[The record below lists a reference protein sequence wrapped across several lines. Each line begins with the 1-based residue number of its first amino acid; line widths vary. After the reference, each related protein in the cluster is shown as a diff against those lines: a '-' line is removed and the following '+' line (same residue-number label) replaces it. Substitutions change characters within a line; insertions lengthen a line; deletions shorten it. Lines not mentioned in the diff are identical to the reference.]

1 MAKAT
6 VKTKAKVKKKPV
18 KAGSSMRKN
27 VGGIANAKVV
37 AIVKEIKNG

>member
-6 VKTKAKVKKKPV
+6 VKTTAKTKKKPV

-27 VGGIANAKVV
+27 VGGVVNSKVV
-37 AIVKEIKNG
+37 AIVKKIKNG